1 MTNED
6 NKFNELVADDDD
18 PTVELEVMQL
28 VPEQTDAPESDAK
41 TYDREQADAAEP
53 TPGIT
58 VSELQS
64 DLRSRKKTISHLQY
78 DIQQLHAKWLGLE
91 TEISA
96 REVQTEQLNNELSSS
111 REAVVRKEKL
121 LKKRDQKIKALKTEI
136 RQREAN
142 YHQLSVRVEEMQLS
156 ATESAQH
163 VSDSAHPAEE
173 PPQSD
178 LQQRLSRT
186 EDYAD
191 SLRQQS
197 QDLIESNSRAEREVE
212 SLSQRLDE
220 ALQKISQL
228 SDGLTL
234 SEVAHEKL
242 QAKLNDVQRLHDDEI
257 RLLRFDLGAAENTV
271 VESEELSSQLAS
283 ELIDASS
290 LKDEFERMLGD
301 AKEQSSER
309 IEKLQKEVNKLLR
322 NADSYE
328 QKLTAKSEAITVLL
342 AELAKRS
349 EQIDSI
355 GEIEEVIQ
363 DIDDRMSERSFSNE
377 PHEQPLPADRLSRV
391 LIGTVDEQLLR
402 FPLFKDRLT
411 IGRTKDNDIQLK
423 AEYVSRRHAVI
434 QTEGETTRIID
445 WGSKNGIQVNSVKTS
460 EHLLCHGDTVAIGN
474 ARFRYEE
481 RKKRG

>member
-1 MTNED
+1 MTNEN
-6 NKFNELVADDDD
+6 NKFSELVDDDDD
-18 PTVELEVMQL
+18 PTVELEVAQL
-28 VPEQTDAPESDAK
+28 VQEQSGASEFDAK
-41 TYDREQADAAEP
+41 TYNSEQADAEQP
-53 TPGIT
+53 TPDIT

-91 TEISA
+91 TEIGA
-96 REVQTEQLNNELSSS
+96 REAQSEQLNGELSSS
-111 REAVVRKEKL
+111 REAVIRKERL
-121 LKKRDQKIKALKTEI
+121 LKKRDQKITALKTEI
-136 RQREAN
+136 RQREDN
-142 YHQLSVRVEEMQLS
+142 YRQLSVHVEELQLS
-156 ATESAQH
+156 ATESTQH
-163 VSDSAHPAEE
+163 VSDSEHPAEE
-173 PPQSD
+173 PPRGD

-186 EDYAD
+186 EEYAD

-220 ALQKISQL
+220 ALQKNLQL

-234 SEVAHEKL
+234 SEAAHEKL
-242 QAKLNDVQRLHDDEI
+242 QAKLNDIQRLHDDEI
-257 RLLRFDLGAAENTV
+257 RLLRFDLGAAEDTV
-271 VESEELSSQLAS
+271 VESEQLSSELAS
-283 ELIDASS
+283 DLVDARS
-290 LKDEFERMLGD
+290 LKSELERMLGD
-301 AKEQSSER
+301 AEEQSSER
-309 IEKLQKEVNKLLR
+309 IEKLQKEVGKLNR
-322 NADSYE
+322 SADSYK
-328 QKLTAKSEAITVLL
+328 QKLTTKSEAITVLL
-342 AELAKRS
+342 AELAKKS

-363 DIDDRMSERSFSNE
+363 DIDDRMSESSFSNE
-377 PHEQPLPADRLSRV
+377 PHEQRLPADRMSRV
-391 LIGTVDEQLLR
+391 LIGTVDDQLLQ

-445 WGSKNGIQVNSVKTS
+445 WGSKNGIHVNSVKTS
-460 EHLLCHGDTVAIGN
+460 EHFLCHGDTVAIGN

-481 RKKRG
+481 RKKRD